1 MKMRT
6 ILGCIIALAAGHPAL
21 GSETVYET
29 SDSFLASAFPEA
41 VPAARV
47 LWLQKNL
54 RAEVTKILD
63 QRPGMRIRYWQDG
76 GRTAWLLDDIG
87 KDKPITAG
95 FVVHNGAIEQVQVL
109 VFRESRGWEVKY
121 PFFTRQFHKARLNDG
136 GELTRNVDGIT
147 GATLSVRAMTRMA
160 RVALL
165 LDGHVQQLNANRATQ
180 ANYSNWAKAGK
191 AASH

>member
-6 ILGCIIALAAGHPAL
+6 ILGCIIALAASHAAL

-29 SDSFLASAFPEA
+29 PDAFLAAAFPKA

-95 FVVHNGAIEQVQVL
+95 FVVQNGAIEQVQVL
-109 VFRESRGWEVKY
+109 IFRESRGWEVKY
-121 PFFTRQFHKARLNDG
+121 PFFTRQFQKARLNDG
-136 GELTRNVDGIT
+136 GELTRDVDGIT

-165 LDGHVQQLNANRATQ
+165 LDGHVQQLNATH
-180 ANYSNWAKAGK
+180 ANYSNHSNLAKASE
-191 AASH
+191 AAAY

>member
-6 ILGCIIALAAGHPAL
+6 ILGCIMALVASHPAL

-29 SDSFLASAFPEA
+29 SESFLAAAFPEA
-41 VPAARV
+41 VPAASV

-54 RAEVTKILD
+54 RAEVTEILD

-95 FVVHNGAIEQVQVL
+95 FVVQNGAIEKVQVL

-136 GELTRNVDGIT
+136 GELSRDVDGIT

-165 LDGHVQQLNANRATQ
+165 LDGHVQQLNAGHS
-180 ANYSNWAKAGK
+180 NYSNWAKASE
-191 AASH
+191 AASD

>member
-6 ILGCIIALAAGHPAL
+6 ILGCVAALLFATPALAG
-21 GSETVYET
+21 ETVYATPE
-29 SDSFLASAFPEA
+29 SFIAAAFPEA

-47 LWLQKNL
+47 LWLQPDL
-54 RAEVTKILD
+54 RAEVTNILD

-76 GRTAWLLDDIG
+76 GRTAWVLEDIG

-95 FVVHNGAIEQVQVL
+95 FVVQHGAIEKVDVL

-121 PFFTRQFHKARLNDG
+121 PFFTRQFQQARLNEG
-136 GELTRNVDGIT
+136 GQLSQTVDGIT

-165 LDGHVQQLNANRATQ
+165 LDGHLRQLNP
-180 ANYSNWAKAGK
+180 SLAKAS
-191 AASH
+191 ATASD